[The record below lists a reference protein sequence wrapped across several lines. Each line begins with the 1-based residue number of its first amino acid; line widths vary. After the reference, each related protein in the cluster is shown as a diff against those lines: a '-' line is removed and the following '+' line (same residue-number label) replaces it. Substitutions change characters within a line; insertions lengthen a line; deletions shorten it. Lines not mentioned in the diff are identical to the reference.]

1 MPYQTINPATG
12 VIVETYHDMLDTDL
26 EQSIATA
33 HACYEHDWRH
43 RSVTERARIVAGAAT
58 KLRENAEE
66 YARYVTLEVGK
77 LIGASRAEVSLSA
90 DILDYYAR
98 HANAFLRPK
107 TLLDSPGATLETRPL
122 GIILGIE
129 PWNFPYYQIARVVGP
144 QLMVGNVVILKHA
157 ENVPQCALAFA
168 RLFESAGAPPGSY
181 TNIFASIGQVER
193 LIEDSRVRGVTVT
206 GSERAGSAVA
216 ERAGRHLK
224 KSVMELGGSDPFI
237 VLEDAPLEKSME
249 AAVFGR
255 MFNTGQSCV
264 SSKRIIV
271 IGKERGRD
279 FLDGFV
285 KRMSALRAGN
295 PEDPSTTL
303 GPLSSEKAMNILLK
317 QIDVAKTGGARVVLG
332 GGRIGR
338 PGFYIEPTILTDI
351 DRRNPIYSQEL
362 FGPVASYY
370 VVESEGEAI
379 ALANATP
386 FGLGASVFTSDME
399 HGQRVAERIDSGM
412 VFINQPAWTA
422 PELPFGGIKN
432 SGFGRELSE
441 LGFGEFV
448 NRKLINVAP
457 VGAPFWGPVDDKL
470 TSEVALRKTRWSTV
484 AWCYA

>member
-12 VIVETYHDMLDTDL
+12 VIVETYHDILDTDL
-26 EQSIATA
+26 EQAIATA
-33 HACYEHDWRH
+33 HTCYEQDWRH
-43 RSVTERARIVAGAAT
+43 RSVPERARIVSGAAA
-58 KLRENAEE
+58 KLREHAEE

-77 LIGASRAEVSLSA
+77 LIGTSRAEVSLSA
-90 DILDYYAR
+90 DILDYYAG
-98 HANAFLRPK
+98 HANEFLRARP
-107 TLLDSPGATLETRPL
+107 LPESPGATLETRPL
-122 GIILGIE
+122 GIILAIE
-129 PWNFPYYQIARVVGP
+129 PWNFPYYQVARVVGP
-144 QLMVGNVVILKHA
+144 QLMAGNVVIVKHA

-168 RLFESAGAPPGSY
+168 RLFEAAGAPSGSY
-181 TNIFASIGQVER
+181 TNIFASIGQVAH

-237 VLEDAPLEKSME
+237 VLEDAPLEKSIE

-279 FLDGFV
+279 FLDGFM
-285 KRMSALRAGN
+285 KKMAIFKAGN
-295 PEDPSTTL
+295 PDDPSTTL

-332 GGRIGR
+332 GGRIDR
-338 PGFYIEPTILTDI
+338 PGFYIEPTILTEI
-351 DRRNPIYSQEL
+351 DRNNPIRSQEL
-362 FGPVASYY
+362 FGPVVSYY
-370 VVESEGEAI
+370 VVESEDEAI

-386 FGLGASVFTSDME
+386 FGLGASVFSSDME
-399 HGQRVAERIDSGM
+399 RGRRVAERIDSGM
-412 VFINQPAWTA
+412 VFVNQPAWTA
-422 PELPFGGIKN
+422 PELPFGGVKN

-457 VGAPFWGPVDDKL
+457 AGSPFWGPVGDRVMSG
-470 TSEVALRKTRWSTV
+470 TAL
-484 AWCYA
+484 